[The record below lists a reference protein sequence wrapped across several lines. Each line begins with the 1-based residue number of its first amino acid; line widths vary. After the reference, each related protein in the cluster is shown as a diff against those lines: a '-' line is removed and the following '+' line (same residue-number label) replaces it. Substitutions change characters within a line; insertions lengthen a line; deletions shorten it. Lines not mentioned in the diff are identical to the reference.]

1 VILPHK
7 AFLRGAIVALALTGL
22 AQAAGDPGKGNQIFD
37 ARCKACHS
45 LEPGKHKI
53 GPTLHGVFGRKAGSL
68 ADYNYSSAM
77 KAANLSWNEETL
89 RQYLADPHK
98 FVPGD
103 KMMFPGIKNEAQLD
117 DLIAYLKEAT
127 Q

>member
-1 VILPHK
+1 
-7 AFLRGAIVALALTGL
+7 
-22 AQAAGDPGKGNQIFD
+22 
-37 ARCKACHS
+37 
-45 LEPGKHKI
+45 
-53 GPTLHGVFGRKAGSL
+53 
-68 ADYNYSSAM
+68 M